1 MKKSRDLHQSFEKLK
16 TKIAEFENE
25 NTIEGMDRLDENT
38 IEGMDRL
45 EIEGVIQQVNRL
57 HDKLEKFRNIVSR
70 DFKY

>member
-16 TKIAEFENE
+16 TKIAEFEN
-25 NTIEGMDRLDENT
+25 ENT

>member
-25 NTIEGMDRLDENT
+25 NTIEGMDRL
-38 IEGMDRL
+38 

-57 HDKLEKFRNIVSR
+57 HDKLEKFRR

>member
-25 NTIEGMDRLDENT
+25 NTIEGMDRL
-38 IEGMDRL
+38 
-45 EIEGVIQQVNRL
+45 EIERVIQQVNRL
-57 HDKLEKFRNIVSR
+57 HDKLEKFRNIVGR

>member
-25 NTIEGMDRLDENT
+25 NIIDGMER
-38 IEGMDRL
+38 I

-57 HDKLEKFRNIVSR
+57 HDKLEKFKNIVSR
-70 DFKY
+70 DLKY

>member
-25 NTIEGMDRLDENT
+25 NTIEGMDRL
-38 IEGMDRL
+38 
-45 EIEGVIQQVNRL
+45 EIEGIIQQVNRL
-57 HDKLEKFRNIVSR
+57 HDKLEKFRNIVGR